1 MVKQVSVFLENR
13 AGRIYDVCN
22 LLGKNE
28 INIRALSVADTSDFG
43 ILRLILDN
51 PDKAIKIL
59 KDEKFTVSSTDVVA
73 IEISDKPGGLA
84 EILKIFDENSINVEY
99 MYAFLAKIPEKAI
112 LIFRFDNTEEVIEKL
127 KKKNIKLISSE
138 ELYKL

>member
-22 LLGKNE
+22 LLGKNG

-59 KDEKFTVSSTDVVA
+59 KEEKFTVSSTDVVA

-127 KKKNIKLISSE
+127 KKKNVKLISSE